1 MKLILE
7 VKNLDFTYDGD
18 KFVLKDINM
27 QFNKGMLYGIYGKSG
42 AGKSTLLSLLAG
54 LEKTKTGDIL
64 YDGTDVDFISR
75 EKYRSSAV
83 GIIFQSYNLL
93 PQYTALENVVLS
105 MNISGIKEKNKE
117 DKALNLLERVGID
130 TDKAKRRV
138 LQLSGGEQ
146 QRVSIAR
153 ALSYN
158 SSIILADEP
167 TGNLDKEN
175 EDEIIK
181 ILKDLAHNDN
191 KCVIVVSHSSNIK
204 KSVDTVY
211 YLDKG
216 KPLVFFVSTISLL
229 TC

>member
-1 MKLILE
+1 MAILE
-7 VKNLDFTYDGD
+7 IKDLNFSYDGE
-18 KFVLKDINM
+18 KYVLKDINM
-27 QFNKGMLYGIYGKSG
+27 EFVKGKIYGIYGKSG

-54 LEKTKTGDIL
+54 LEKTKNGEIL
-64 YDGTDVDFISR
+64 YDGKDIDYISR

-191 KCVIVVSHSSNIK
+191 KCVIVVSHS
-204 KSVDTVY
+204 
-211 YLDKG
+211 
-216 KPLVFFVSTISLL
+216 
-229 TC
+229 